1 MREALCSL
9 RCCRSG
15 TRLQYDRHEPPAHVQ
30 RIFPALQGGRRGRRG
45 QRHGVV
51 QRGRRDSRHGQPLA
65 DDHRA
70 ARAVGLR
77 GLRRHGLHGHLRD
90 DRARSGRSERGVGA
104 RRRGGCRHG
113 HGERGLSGNLAA
125 VARRGAYPAVRHR
138 PRVPPGARSEIQAGT
153 FRRSLPLLRSAARRH
168 ADLYARTPR
177 RGAPYRGRELR
188 VAEKRRRR
196 AAAPARG
203 NDRRGHRRAL
213 PGSARWPLRA
223 RTCPAR
229 GASLPI

>member
-113 HGERGLSGNLAA
+113 HGERGLPGNLAA
-125 VARRGAYPAVRHR
+125 VARRGAYPAVRYR

-153 FRRSLPLLRSAARRH
+153 FRRSLPLLRYGARERS
-168 ADLYARTPR
+168 PW
-177 RGAPYRGRELR
+177 
-188 VAEKRRRR
+188 
-196 AAAPARG
+196 
-203 NDRRGHRRAL
+203 
-213 PGSARWPLRA
+213 SARWPLRA

-229 GASLPI
+229 GASLPTSRSR